1 MTTEV
6 RWQWLTPRG
15 DHKSEMMMGDLQ
27 EVKKLECV
35 VFFFQTSTGMAY
47 VHTPIEYPWLIVL
60 HGTGGIHKCTHIR
73 APCHQRH

>member
-1 MTTEV
+1 MMIGSVRYEVTVTTEV

-35 VFFFQTSTGMAY
+35 VFFSKPALEWLMC
-47 VHTPIEYPWLIVL
+47 TP
-60 HGTGGIHKCTHIR
+60 
-73 APCHQRH
+73 Q